1 MKVVGISCP
10 LKLGKHVGIT
20 SIHFPLSLGVVLAC
34 IRKHGFDIEL
44 WDYNVEDFTEESFI
58 QRLKKS
64 NLGLVGLAAM
74 TPSIKSAYKMATLI
88 KTHSPHIVV
97 VAGGPHVDALPVES
111 MEEFPNFDVVVYG
124 EAEETFVDLCER
136 VERKEPLDG
145 CLGIVHRKDGKIVK
159 EPARPLIKDLDKLP
173 YAARDI
179 VDFNN
184 YKKAHV
190 ERGLS
195 RRFMNIMEFM
205 TSRGCPARC
214 IFCASG
220 ANKPPTVRWRSLD
233 NVLGEIDECV
243 AKYGTNYVNL
253 IDDTFTLNKNFVY
266 GFSEA
271 MKKRGLEWGCL
282 TRVDCVTKEMLHTM
296 VDSGCI
302 RVSFGVETGSP
313 RIMAMNG
320 KAVTINKVREAFKWA
335 HEARLRIIDGTF
347 MIGSHPDEN
356 MEDMEQTIKLIREIK
371 PTFFS
376 VSIVTPIPGT
386 AVYDM
391 MKQEGLIL
399 TDSWEKFVYI
409 GETPC
414 WRTKHFSPEQLV
426 KLQRYVMKKTYFR
439 LGYIIPLL
447 LRIRSINE
455 FKYFADIGFKSFKQ
469 IILEKKIQTFY
480 S

>member
-74 TPSIKSAYKMATLI
+74 TPSIKTAYKLATLI
-88 KTHSPHIVV
+88 KAHSPHIVV

-111 MEEFPNFDVVVYG
+111 MGEFPNFDVVVYG

-205 TSRGCPARC
+205 ATRGCPAKC

-220 ANKPPTVRWRSLD
+220 ANKPPTVRWRSIKHL
-233 NVLGEIDECV
+233 LGEIDECV
-243 AKYGTNYVNL
+243 EKYGTNYVNFV
-253 IDDTFTLNKNFVY
+253 DDTFTLKKNFVY
-266 GFSEA
+266 EFCDA
-271 MKKRGLEWGCL
+271 MKERGLEWGCL
-282 TRVDCVTKEMLHTM
+282 TRVDCVAKEMLQRM

-302 RVSFGVETGSP
+302 RVSFGVETGSS

-320 KAVTINKVREAFKWA
+320 KAVTI
-335 HEARLRIIDGTF
+335 D
-347 MIGSHPDEN
+347 
-356 MEDMEQTIKLIREIK
+356 
-371 PTFFS
+371 
-376 VSIVTPIPGT
+376 
-386 AVYDM
+386 
-391 MKQEGLIL
+391 
-399 TDSWEKFVYI
+399 
-409 GETPC
+409 
-414 WRTKHFSPEQLV
+414 
-426 KLQRYVMKKTYFR
+426 
-439 LGYIIPLL
+439 
-447 LRIRSINE
+447 
-455 FKYFADIGFKSFKQ
+455 
-469 IILEKKIQTFY
+469 
-480 S
+480 

>member
-20 SIHFPLSLGVVLAC
+20 SIHFPLSLGVILAC
-34 IRKHGFDIEL
+34 VRQHGFDIEL
-44 WDYNVEDFTEESFI
+44 WDYNVEDFSEESFI

-64 NLGLVGLAAM
+64 NPGLVGLAAM
-74 TPSIKSAYKMATLI
+74 TPSIKTAHTLAELI
-88 KTHSPHIVV
+88 KVHSPRTIV
-97 VAGGPHVDALPVES
+97 VAGGPHVDALPMES
-111 MEEFPNFDVVVYG
+111 MEEFPSFDIIIYG
-124 EAEETFVDLCER
+124 EAEETFVELCQR
-136 VERKEPLDG
+136 VKAKESLDG
-145 CLGIVHRKDGKIVK
+145 CLGIVHRADGKIIK
-159 EPARPLIKDLDKLP
+159 EPMRPLIKDLDKLP

-179 VDFNN
+179 VDFEN
-184 YKKAHV
+184 YRKAHV

-205 TSRGCPARC
+205 TSRGCPAKC

-233 NVLGEIDECV
+233 HVLGEIDECV
-243 AKYGTNYVNL
+243 RTYGTNYVNL
-253 IDDTFTLNKNFVY
+253 IDDTFTLNKKFVH
-266 GFSEA
+266 GFCEA
-271 MKKRGLEWGCL
+271 MQKRNLEWGCL
-282 TRVDCVTKEMLHTM
+282 TRVDCVTKDMLHAM

-320 KAVTINKVREAFKWA
+320 KAVTIDKVRQTFKWA
-335 HEARLRIIDGTF
+335 HETGLRIIDGTF

-356 MEDMEQTIKLIREIK
+356 LDDIEETIKLIKEVK

-386 AVYDM
+386 AVYNM

-399 TDSWEKFVYI
+399 ADNWEKFVYI
-409 GETPC
+409 GETPS
-414 WRTKHFSPEQLV
+414 WRTRHFSSEELV
-426 KLQRYVMKKTYFR
+426 NLQKYVMKKTYLR
-439 LGYIIPLL
+439 LAYFIPLL
-447 LRIRSINE
+447 LRIRSLNE

-469 IILEKKIQTFY
+469 IILQKKIQTNY